1 MTLVSR
7 VARAQAGF
15 EYLSTYTW
23 ALLIITIVLG
33 LLYFFTVLPNTI
45 APNYCS
51 FQTSVSCKDFVV
63 GTMNGSTSIAF
74 VIGNLQQYPIYQ
86 PRVLVD
92 VKNTNYTSQVCTYG
106 YVATGGSFICTITLP
121 KKDSIPVGQRLQA
134 NAYLLAG
141 YCGTSA
147 AYVAGGNCT
156 NATTEYYPGILTS
169 VAKKLTSDNI
179 SISLIASQPV
189 VADNGTYD
197 GLTAL
202 VSVYGTRV
210 GGANVYFTINSTK
223 PKLGAQY
230 AITNSYGE
238 AADYAYSTTPG
249 YFNVTASYSRF
260 NASTD
265 IRFSKV
271 QGYIIVPSFISST
284 GSVGGLVGDMLQIDG
299 KEYNESKLFS
309 TLFEWVDGSS
319 QSYSAAQLIPSNITG
334 LDFAFQNI
342 TSCGVAYTSASGNF
356 ATCNDTIIHVY
367 YKARYL
373 PVGNLYISDVFN
385 NGELFPFT
393 SDGEIMKLNT
403 STNAIQVAAGSV
415 ATMLFFNEDIGYAS
429 LNNANISV
437 IIGTHSSNVTL
448 PGEDP
453 LGEGFIDNYKYAYSP
468 TITQFGG
475 YGLIVTDMSTGAITQ
490 LSTSGLPYF
499 PVINV
504 NNQMA
509 VGPRGKYI
517 YIAGTQGPQSTSS
530 AEIAILSTSTNTIT
544 EDLGLSGSSS
554 PVLLMSPNMSNL
566 YAFTAPDYLSIIN
579 TTYNKIV
586 DKYVIG
592 NLSSSFGPIGATA
605 EPNNRYIYLVGSGSN
620 RVNILDLQS
629 GSIVAS
635 APGGPDP
642 TGIIISPNGAFLYL
656 PNQKA
661 NEVVMISALNYTVLN
676 TYTDVGTG
684 PTNGAFQ

>member
-1 MTLVSR
+1 MTLAST
-7 VARAQAGF
+7 AIKAQSGF

-33 LLYFFTVLPNTI
+33 LFYFFTVLPNTI
-45 APNYCS
+45 VPNYCS
-51 FQTSVSCKDFVV
+51 FQASVSCKDFMA
-63 GTMNGSTSIAF
+63 GTVNGSTTIAF

-92 VKNTNYTSQVCTYG
+92 LKNTNYTSDTCTYG
-106 YVATGGSFICTITLP
+106 YIPTGGSFICTVTLP
-121 KKDSIPVGQRLQA
+121 KKESLAVGQRLQA
-134 NAYLLAG
+134 DVYLLAG

-147 AYVAGGNCT
+147 AYVSGGNCT
-156 NATTEYYPGILTS
+156 NATIEYYPAILNT
-169 VAKKLTSDNI
+169 VVQKFKSDNI
-179 SISLIASQPV
+179 SVSIMASKPV
-189 VADNGTYD
+189 VADNGTHD
-197 GLTAL
+197 GLFAS
-202 VSVYGTRV
+202 VSVYGTRI
-210 GGANVYFTINSTK
+210 GGASVYFAINGTGA
-223 PKLGAQY
+223 KLGY
-230 AITNSYGE
+230 PSAITVSNGY
-238 AADYAYSTTPG
+238 ATDYAYSKVPG
-249 YFNVTASYSRF
+249 TFNVTASYSDV
-260 NASTD
+260 NASTS

-271 QGYIIVPSFISST
+271 QNYIVVPTFISKT
-284 GSVGGLVGDMLQIDG
+284 GSVGGLVGDMIQIDG
-299 KEYNESKLFS
+299 KEYNESMLFS
-309 TLFEWVDGSS
+309 TLFEWVNGST
-319 QSYSAAQLIPSNITG
+319 QNYSAVQLIPSNITG

-342 TSCGVAYTSASGNF
+342 TSCGVAYDAASGNF
-356 ATCNDTIIHVY
+356 ATCSNTTIRAY

-373 PVGNLYISDVFN
+373 PVGNLYISDVLN

-415 ATMLFFNEDIGYAS
+415 ATMLFFNNSVGYAS

-437 IIGTHSSNVTL
+437 IVGTHSSNVTL

-509 VGPRGKYI
+509 VGPKGKYV

-530 AEIAILSTSTNTIT
+530 AEIAILSTSTNTIIN
-544 EDLGLSGSSS
+544 DMGLPGSSS

-566 YAFTAPDYLSIIN
+566 YAFTAPDYLSVIN